1 SILSVLV
8 GRQVRT
14 IDGAWERTYSVRNV
28 RSLAPCSIEVQDVTR
43 LSAPNNPSLWSV
55 EEDTQSFSLNGVRA
69 TLASVGAVGRVTI
82 KSDTPTIRLYR
93 TVSTRNLSDDAR
105 LT

>member
-1 SILSVLV
+1 
-8 GRQVRT
+8 
-14 IDGAWERTYSVRNV
+14 V

-69 TLASVGAVGRVTI
+69 TLASVCAVGGVSS
-82 KSDTPTIRLYR
+82 KSDTPTTRLDR
-93 TVSTRNLSDDAR
+93 TFSSSNLWNDPSLPRNGNRTEFVPEVIFDLPPG
-105 LT
+105 